1 MRRSVM
7 IASKAYSKACS
18 NRGAV
23 FGILKSLLDNP
34 QREARRLNRDAPAI
48 IESATRSMPVGRV
61 REIALMTLE
70 HVNAS
75 REHLDQHTQSREQM
89 LYRFRQL
96 HGDAKRRMDQVGL
109 TAYTLVIIQ
118 LRAAA
123 LGEIAAPARQA
134 IEEFTDQWAHAVEGP
149 H

>member
-1 MRRSVM
+1 
-7 IASKAYSKACS
+7 
-18 NRGAV
+18 V
-23 FGILKSLLDNP
+23 FGILKSLFDNP

-61 REIALMTLE
+61 RAIALMTLE

-75 REHLDQHTQSREQM
+75 REHLDKHTQSREQM

-96 HGDAKRRMDQVGL
+96 HGDARRRMDQVGL

-118 LRAAA
+118 LRASA
-123 LGEIAAPARQA
+123 LGEIAAPAVQA
-134 IEEFTDQWAHAVEGP
+134 IEGFTGQWAHAAEGS